1 MEKKKYTNPE
11 FEVVDLDETD
21 VITASGDGYED
32 DSFGSS
38 VPDFV

>member
-11 FEVVDLDETD
+11 FDVVEFEVVD
-21 VITASGDGYED
+21 VITASGDGYKD
-32 DSFGSS
+32 DPFEPS

>member
-11 FEVVDLDETD
+11 FDVVEFEVED